1 MFNPNFVK
9 NLQQALGDNLW
20 LAKSTNYNYRTHL
33 LCQAECLLGTNK
45 AYQYSLVKTSCK
57 KWPKN
62 ESDLDYD
69 KYDLLIFKYD
79 ANQETLVQQKEGA
92 PMEEEEG
99 TLMKEE
105 GEPKT
110 PLQSTYEEG
119 KELESTNK

>member
-1 MFNPNFVK
+1 M
-9 NLQQALGDNLW
+9 
-20 LAKSTNYNYRTHL
+20 
-33 LCQAECLLGTNK
+33 NK
-45 AYQYSLVKTSCK
+45 AYQYSLVKTSHK
-57 KWPKN
+57 KWPEN
-62 ESDLDYD
+62 ESDLDDD

-99 TLMKEE
+99 TLVEKE

-119 KELESTNK
+119 KDLESIDK